1 MLPST
6 SWKTSDPPRQE
17 ATEVPDR
24 KELIIVN
31 ICRLYVKLFYKQT
44 QQNSLS
50 IHRKNN
56 QNLNK
61 IAGHSNQML
70 EMIIILNPLLS
81 VTLNELWEKL
91 FSPRHVVNLKKDKV
105 NLQFQRKLQKK
116 KKKNTKT
123 FSWKSPEVEFK
134 HSQRVRAHTCQIENQ
149 TNQKF
154 KNFCMRGATR
164 RGRKLTITYKRP
176 LCAHTHTHTHTHTR
190 QKNTDAST
198 RIYAQL

>member
-1 MLPST
+1 MWNYSIN
-6 SWKTSDPPRQE
+6 K
-17 ATEVPDR
+17 
-24 KELIIVN
+24 
-31 ICRLYVKLFYKQT
+31 T

-50 IHRKNN
+50 IHRTNN

-116 KKKNTKT
+116 KTPKH
-123 FSWKSPEVEFK
+123 FPE
-134 HSQRVRAHTCQIENQ
+134 RAPRLSLNIPSECGRTCQIENQ

-154 KNFCMRGATR
+154 
-164 RGRKLTITYKRP
+164 
-176 LCAHTHTHTHTHTR
+176 
-190 QKNTDAST
+190 
-198 RIYAQL
+198 